1 MKILSVLASHDAS
14 VAYFVNGKLECFLKE
29 ERFSGIKKDGGIIK
43 CVGELVKKNYDID
56 TVLIN
61 SVAVHDPYIQSNLI
75 PWIKKLFDCEIVLMK
90 TEHHLCHA
98 FLAFEK
104 SKFEESLVVVIDRN
118 GTHHEKVTEV
128 ESIFKINKN
137 YDFETIYKN
146 FVRTT
151 HIAMQEGGMY
161 LSENLFDM
169 KTHQFLKT
177 LNCDIKCDSSCGMT
191 QMYESATALMGQ
203 DIHEAGK
210 TMGLSAYG
218 KNKQYKKL
226 FYEGVVNSHYFF
238 KYFDQEQENDI
249 CFNKDFIDD
258 RTSEITKDNYQ
269 FYADYAY
276 QVQKQ
281 TQEEVLRLVKKYT
294 DKTGIKK
301 VCLVG
306 GYALNVVCNSFLVKS
321 LPDVEFYFE
330 PIADDT
336 GITIGA
342 SLLYH
347 QRTENIIPKI
357 PYDTFFH
364 SFKYDLKNINGE
376 LVNEKQIANYLTQGK
391 IVAVFNGQAEVGP
404 RALGNRSILFDARD
418 PDAKNKI
425 NKVKNRE
432 WYRPFAAIVLEE
444 DSKKYFN
451 MYHLESSPEMT
462 ISFPVISNEI
472 PGVTH
477 VDGTSR
483 IQTVNNSISHFY
495 NVLNEFKKLTNV
507 SVLLNTS
514 FNEAG
519 KPLIETP
526 QQAIETFENTDI
538 DILWF
543 PEKSIMLTK

>member
-1 MKILSVLASHDAS
+1 M
-14 VAYFVNGKLECFLKE
+14 
-29 ERFSGIKKDGGIIK
+29 
-43 CVGELVKKNYDID
+43 
-56 TVLIN
+56 
-61 SVAVHDPYIQSNLI
+61 
-75 PWIKKLFDCEIVLMK
+75 
-90 TEHHLCHA
+90 
-98 FLAFEK
+98 
-104 SKFEESLVVVIDRN
+104 
-118 GTHHEKVTEV
+118 
-128 ESIFKINKN
+128 
-137 YDFETIYKN
+137 
-146 FVRTT
+146 
-151 HIAMQEGGMY
+151 
-161 LSENLFDM
+161 
-169 KTHQFLKT
+169 
-177 LNCDIKCDSSCGMT
+177 
-191 QMYESATALMGQ
+191 
-203 DIHEAGK
+203 
-210 TMGLSAYG
+210 
-218 KNKQYKKL
+218 
-226 FYEGVVNSHYFF
+226 
-238 KYFDQEQENDI
+238 
-249 CFNKDFIDD
+249 
-258 RTSEITKDNYQ
+258 
-269 FYADYAY
+269 
-276 QVQKQ
+276 
-281 TQEEVLRLVKKYT
+281 
-294 DKTGIKK
+294 
-301 VCLVG
+301 VG

-321 LPDVEFYFE
+321 LPDVDFYFE

-336 GITIGA
+336 GITIGS
-342 SLLYH
+342 SLLFH
-347 QRTENIIPKI
+347 QKTENIIPKI

-364 SFKYDLKNINGE
+364 SFKYDLKNIDGE
-376 LVNEKQIANYLTQGK
+376 QVNEKQIANYLTQGK

-543 PEKSIMLTK
+543 PEKNTMLTK